1 MAQPQQST
9 ARKSSPSL
17 GAGHTQSLRIGAP
30 SPAAAPARSGSSLRG
45 VFLAIALMLLGTAAG
60 AGYYFAPM
68 AERVR
73 SPLHPWLRPSGF
85 VGQSAGILA
94 LLIFLFLWLY
104 PLRKKFLW
112 LAFTGTM
119 ARWLDVHVALAL
131 ALPFIAAIHASYRHD
146 GVIGL
151 GFLSMMIV
159 WASGIAGRYLYVHIP
174 RGAGGL
180 ELSAE
185 EISLERRGLVAEIAA
200 TCGLPPAQ
208 VEALLRSDPSPCEG
222 LGLRRTVMRMIRDD
236 LDRWRAA
243 RALRQ
248 LSGQAGGGKALDR
261 RRLRRTLALAHR
273 EMSLTQ
279 QARMLDA
286 SRRIFRFWHVVH
298 RPFAVTALAAVLLH
312 VGVVVAMGA
321 TWFW

>member
-1 MAQPQQST
+1 MSHSQQSA
-9 ARKSSPSL
+9 ARKSAPSI
-17 GAGHTQSLRIGAP
+17 GPGHTQSLRIGSAA
-30 SPAAAPARSGSSLRG
+30 PAAAPARSRLSLSG
-45 VFLAIALMLLGTAAG
+45 VMLVIGLTLLGTVAG

-68 AERVR
+68 ADRVR

-85 VGQSAGILA
+85 IGQSAGILA
-94 LLIFLFLWLY
+94 LLMFLFLWLY
-104 PLRKKFLW
+104 PLRKRFRW

-131 ALPFIAAIHASYRHD
+131 PLPFIAAIHASWHFD
-146 GVIGL
+146 GLIGL
-151 GFLSMMIV
+151 GFLSMMVV

-185 EISLERRGLVAEIAA
+185 EIAQERRGLVAEIAS
-200 TCGLPPAQ
+200 TCGLPSAQ

-222 LGLRRTVMRMIRDD
+222 LGLRRTVLRMIQDD
-236 LDRWRAA
+236 LHRWRAA
-243 RALRQ
+243 RALTR
-248 LSGQAGGGKALDR
+248 LSRAAGGGALDR
-261 RRLRRTLALAHR
+261 RQLRRTLALARR

-286 SRRIFRFWHVVH
+286 TRRVFRFWHVVH